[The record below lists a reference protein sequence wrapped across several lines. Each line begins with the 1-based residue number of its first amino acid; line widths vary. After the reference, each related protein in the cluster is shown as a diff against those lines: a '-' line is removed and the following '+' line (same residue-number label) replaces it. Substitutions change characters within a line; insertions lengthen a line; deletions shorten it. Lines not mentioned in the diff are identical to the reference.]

1 MWLCE
6 LQLDKEGVKLIE
18 DCLRIFQKELNEK
31 KDKFVLDNYTP
42 KDGTYLLIE
51 MKDGNFYPQE
61 PIEIQYSKKTGELGG
76 RTNKK
81 YPFVRQL
88 DYYSKLVEMNKPID
102 PKKIIHSNNYLSF
115 FIKKDSLANQ
125 KVTKD
130 IIDGYY
136 DVLKHPDEKY
146 KKKGKNSYELY
157 ISVEQEIGKP
167 DEAQIQLIQDWIS
180 ENLEKLAGDSTGKD
194 YLKIFFTLP
203 DNRETIALY
212 QHEGKRY
219 LLPNIYN
226 NNDSVINVDG
236 KIYGLSND
244 NMGMNAK
251 KPFLENKTRQTK
263 EPYLINLEEVLL
275 QSKFF
280 DYLNGKA
287 SVGFTQVYVD
297 LENEKFKFCKSGEF
311 DEDFQYGFY
320 IKMQKGKEVE
330 LHNFDVIPKY
340 NYYMRRPFNLKRII
354 EVTPADSKD
363 LKIEYGTKTKL
374 GEMQAIIDE
383 IFFGKWLINNYFT
396 NPGDFAIKDG
406 VVKYNLIK
414 ARDRLNNWFYKGDET
429 EISTLLQD
437 ISLELVKNSASNG
450 YKTKA
455 KHQLNLRWSL
465 MDYYSENN
473 AMEVNMGEVRNKL
486 REHIGCKEDWEFDN
500 DEEYYYAVGQ
510 TVAFYL
516 SRTRGGKKPQS
527 YINPFMN
534 AKRDEVIK
542 KKLRELY
549 RKVNFDVEIEPK
561 DLRNRNL
568 TGHVLEYIPR
578 GKVNQDMMICGFVDL
593 SLVYEKKKED

>member
-1 MWLCE
+1 MI
-6 LQLDKEGVKLIE
+6 K
-18 DCLRIFQKELNEK
+18 DCLRIFQKELDSKESE
-31 KDKFVLDNYTP
+31 FVLDNYTP

-51 MKDGNFYPQE
+51 MKEGKFYPQE
-61 PIEIQYSKKTGELGG
+61 PIEIQYNKKTGELEG
-76 RTNKK
+76 RMNTK

-88 DYYSKLVEMNKPID
+88 DYYSKLVEMNKPVD

-115 FIKKDSLANQ
+115 FIKKDSLTNK

-130 IIDGYY
+130 IIAGYY

-146 KKKGKNSYELY
+146 KKKSKSSYELY
-157 ISVEQEIGKP
+157 ASVEQEMGKP
-167 DEAQIQLIQDWIS
+167 DEAQVQQIQDWVS
-180 ENLEKLAGDSTGKD
+180 ENLEEVTSGFTGKD
-194 YLKIFFTLP
+194 YLKIFFILP
-203 DNRETIALY
+203 DNQKTIALY
-212 QHEGKRY
+212 QREGKRY

-226 NNDSVINVDG
+226 NNDSVIGVEG
-236 KIYGLSND
+236 KIYGLPND

-251 KPFLENKTRQTK
+251 KPFLENKTRRTK
-263 EPYLINLEEVLL
+263 EPYLISLEEVLL

-297 LENEKFKFCKSGEF
+297 PENEKFKFCKSGEF
-311 DEDFQYGFY
+311 DEEFQQGFY

-330 LHNFDVIPKY
+330 LHDFDVIPKY
-340 NYYMRRPFNLKRII
+340 NYFMKHPFNLKRII
-354 EVTPADSKD
+354 ELTPDDLKN
-363 LKIEYGTKTKL
+363 LKIEYGTKNKL
-374 GEMQAIIDE
+374 GEMQAMIDE

-396 NPGDFAIKDG
+396 NPEDISIKDG

-414 ARDRLNNWFYKGDET
+414 SRDRLNNWFYKGDET
-429 EISTLLQD
+429 GISTLLQN

-450 YKTKA
+450 NTTKA

-473 AMEVNMGEVRNKL
+473 AMEVNMREVRSRL
-486 REHIGCKEDWEFDN
+486 REHIECKDDWEFDN

-534 AKRDEVIK
+534 AKRDEIIK

-549 RKVNFDVEIEPK
+549 RKVNFDVDIEPK

-568 TGHVLEYIPR
+568 TGHVLGYTPQ
-578 GKVNQDMMICGFVDL
+578 GKVNQDMLVCGFVDL
-593 SLVYEKKKED
+593 SLVYEKKKEDK